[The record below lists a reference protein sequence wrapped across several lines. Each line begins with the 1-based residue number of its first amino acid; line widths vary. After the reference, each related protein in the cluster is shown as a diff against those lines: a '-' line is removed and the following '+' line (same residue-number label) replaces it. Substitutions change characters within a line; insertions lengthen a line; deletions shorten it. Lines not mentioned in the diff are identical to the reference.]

1 MDSQISEKIED
12 INRAIECI
20 RKYHPEDYEV
30 KFVNLSRRRSEL
42 QTVKEAKETNPAI
55 AAFGKSQVGKSYL
68 MSCILQ
74 KSMVGA
80 DGRLT
85 TESFMVEANGKRYD
99 FIKEINPIGDDKE
112 ATGVVTRFSSL
123 KKYHDVEYRPEYPV
137 IVKCLSLSELV
148 TIISDSYYNDLTNFS
163 SPGESEVL
171 EACRKMKEKYLR
183 REPEAN
189 PRVTVDQV
197 FVMGKYFCRH
207 INTAQV
213 FKKGRDEIGIFFNE
227 LALVIDR
234 IPCQDYE
241 DVFSILWNRNA
252 KYTRLFRRVF
262 GILERLNFATFIY
275 LPIEAVLHDGKKE
288 NTIMSVECLK
298 NLNNAE
304 YRYST
309 EAHVRNSSGQL
320 VSAGTFFKSEICAVT
335 AETVFKIQDDFL
347 ESTKR
352 YCMDALSDSV
362 RNRVTEGDIKMSLLN
377 GNDLLDFPGARTRE
391 KEDVDKL
398 TEGKD
403 GSILYCFLRGKV
415 AYLFNSYNESLL
427 INVLMFCHHNKDND
441 VTELW
446 QLLNTWVKTYVG
458 ETAKDRRVMLERTE
472 VSPLFFIAT
481 MFNLDMECKGSAVE
495 DSRNAI
501 ERRWTGRFNTVVNKG
516 VFHKDSVDWV
526 TNWSGENI
534 PFNNSYLLRDF
545 KYSGT
550 LYNGF
555 RSEKQET
562 QMIISQEH
570 YDTLRDTFIHEE
582 TVRSLFS
589 DPEKAWDLAATINN
603 DGSLY
608 IIENLSKVAAK
619 MNEAREKL
627 FRDIQ
632 EKHTAACLD
641 EIKDYYIPT
650 DSAEL
655 LAAGIRKAKSVFREL
670 SFTCNADNYYF
681 GHLLQ
686 AMQTTESRCYQ
697 TVHSLM
703 LDPDALNAQNRFD
716 NYEIIREDCKNS
728 GHPLDACQ
736 DTDACWEAVM
746 ATYGFEARPV
756 AEEYLASK
764 NVDPEMLFTRK
775 YRQLKNSNII
785 SDRIYSEWCE
795 GLMSV
800 NFIGTF
806 TGEHSFSSSVMSE
819 FVGNIIRISRSVGLN
834 ELMAG
839 AISEYVDV
847 TDVHKANESLISD
860 ILADVINDFVLDFG
874 YSTYDEAKINSL
886 RKTAEANSLPVFN
899 YICRESPAVFDE
911 ARITEL
917 FDDMASSPQA
927 LILPFKEH
935 YYRWIE
941 YMYISYIADI
951 EMPDYDPAA
960 NAAFLEIIERL
971 KPTENAVA

>member
-1 MDSQISEKIED
+1 MDSRVSQQIEN
-12 INRAIECI
+12 INRSLEWI

-30 KFVNLSRRRSEL
+30 KFVSLARKRSEL
-42 QTVKEAKETNPAI
+42 RTVMEAARTNPAI

-74 KSMVGA
+74 KNTVGA
-80 DGRLT
+80 DGKLT
-85 TESFMVEANGKRYD
+85 IDSFMVEANGKRYD

-123 KKYHDVEYRPEYPV
+123 NRYYDVKYEPQYPV
-137 IVKCLSLSELV
+137 IVKCLSPSELI
-148 TIISDSYYNDLTNFS
+148 TIISDTYYNDLSNYS
-163 SPGESEVL
+163 SPGESEVQD
-171 EACRKMKEKYLR
+171 ACRKIKEKYLR

-189 PRVTVDQV
+189 PHITVDQV
-197 FVMGKYFCRH
+197 FMMGKYFRRN
-207 INTAQV
+207 INNAQV
-213 FKKGRDEIGIFFNE
+213 FKRGTNDIGIFFNE

-234 IPCQDYE
+234 IPSEDYAE
-241 DVFSILWNRNA
+241 VFSILWNRNGI
-252 KYTRLFRRVF
+252 YTKLFQRLF
-262 GILERLNFATFIY
+262 GILKRLDFTRFIY
-275 LPIEAVLHDGKKE
+275 LPIEAVLHGGRKE

-298 NLNNAE
+298 KLNNPE
-304 YRYST
+304 YGYKT
-309 EAHVRNSSGQL
+309 EVYIRDGAGSL
-320 VSAGTFFKSEICAVT
+320 ASAGTFSKSEICAVT
-335 AETVFKIQDDFL
+335 AETVFRIHEDFL

-352 YCMDALSDSV
+352 YCMDAVPDSV
-362 RNRVTEGDIKMSLLN
+362 RSRVTDGDIRMSILK

-391 KEDVDKL
+391 KEDVDKI
-398 TEGKD
+398 TED
-403 GSILYCFLRGKV
+403 GQTIMNCFLRGKV
-415 AYLFNSYNESLL
+415 AYLFNNYNESLL
-427 INVLMFCHHNKDND
+427 INVLMFCHHNKNND
-441 VTELW
+441 VTDLW
-446 QLLNTWVKTYVG
+446 QLVNEWVKTYVG
-458 ETAKDRRVMLERTE
+458 EACRDRKAMLEKTE

-481 MFNLDMECKGSAVE
+481 MFNLDMESKGSAVE
-495 DSRNAI
+495 DSRDAI
-501 ERRWTGRFNTVVNKG
+501 ERRWTGRFDTVVNNE
-516 VFHKDSVDWV
+516 VFHKNTVDWV
-526 TNWSGENI
+526 TNWTGENM

-550 LYNGF
+550 LYDGF
-555 RSEKQET
+555 RSERKET
-562 QMIISQEH
+562 RMIISEEH
-570 YDTLRDTFIHEE
+570 YDTLRDTFIHEK
-582 TVRSLFS
+582 TVRDFFS

-608 IIENLSKVAAK
+608 IIENLAKVAAK
-619 MNEAREKL
+619 MNAARQKL
-627 FRDIQ
+627 FQDIL

-641 EIKDYYIPT
+641 EIRDYYVPT
-650 DSAEL
+650 NSEEL
-655 LAAGIRKAKSVFREL
+655 LAVGIRKAKSVFREL

-681 GHLLQ
+681 GHLVQ

-697 TVHSLM
+697 TVHALM

-728 GHPLDACQ
+728 GHPLDSCK
-736 DTDACWEAVM
+736 DMDACWEAVM
-746 ATYGFEARPV
+746 ATYGFETRQA

-775 YRQLKNSNII
+775 YRQLKNSSII
-785 SDRIYSEWCE
+785 SDRIYLEWCE

-819 FVGNIIRISRSVGLN
+819 FVSNVIRISRSVGLN
-834 ELMAG
+834 ELMAE

-860 ILADVINDFVLDFG
+860 ILADMINDFVLDFG

-886 RKTAEANSLPVFN
+886 RKIAEANNLPVFN
-899 YICRESPAVFDE
+899 YICRESQTVFDE

-917 FDDMASSPQA
+917 FNDMASSPQA
-927 LILPFKEH
+927 LILPFKDH

-951 EMPDYDPAA
+951 DMPDCDPAA
-960 NAAFLEIIERL
+960 NAALMGIMERM
-971 KPTENAVA
+971 KTTVNAAV

>member
-1 MDSQISEKIED
+1 MDSRVSEQIEN
-12 INRAIECI
+12 INRSLEWI

-30 KFVNLSRRRSEL
+30 KFVNLARKRSEL
-42 QTVKEAKETNPAI
+42 QTVKEAAETNPAI
-55 AAFGKSQVGKSYL
+55 AAFGKSQVGKSYM

-74 KSMVGA
+74 KSAVGEG
-80 DGRLT
+80 GRLT
-85 TESFMVEANGKRYD
+85 TEIFMVEANGKRYD

-148 TIISDSYYNDLTNFS
+148 TIISDSYYHDLANFS

-189 PRVTVDQV
+189 PHVTVDQV
-197 FVMGKYFCRH
+197 FVMGKYFSRH
-207 INTAQV
+207 INAAQV
-213 FKKGRDEIGIFFNE
+213 FKRGKDEVGNFFNE

-241 DVFSILWNRNA
+241 EVFSILWNRNE
-252 KYTRLFRRVF
+252 KFTRLYRRIY
-262 GILERLNFATFIY
+262 GILERLNFARFIY

-309 EAHVRNSSGQL
+309 EVYMTNSAGRL
-320 VSAGTFFKSEICAVT
+320 ASAGTFFKSEICAVT
-335 AETVFKIQDDFL
+335 AETVFRIHEDFL

-352 YCMDALSDSV
+352 YCMDAVTDSV
-362 RNRVTEGDIKMSLLN
+362 RSRVSAGDIKMSLLN
-377 GNDLLDFPGARTRE
+377 DNDLLDFPGARSRLWQ
-391 KEDVDKL
+391 DVDRL
-398 TEGKD
+398 TEGED
-403 GSILYCFLRGKV
+403 SILNCLLRGKV

-427 INVLMFCHHNKDND
+427 INVLMFCHHNKNND
-441 VTELW
+441 VSELW

-458 ETAKDRRVMLERTE
+458 ETAKDRRAMLEQTE

-481 MFNLDMECKGSAVE
+481 MFNLDMECKGSDVE

-501 ERRWTGRFNTVVNKG
+501 ERRWTGRFNTVVNTE
-516 VFHKDSVDWV
+516 VFNKDSVDWV
-526 TNWSGENI
+526 TNWSGENV

-550 LYNGF
+550 LYDGF

-562 QMIISQEH
+562 QMIISREH

-589 DPEKAWDLAATINN
+589 DPEKAWELAATINN

-608 IIENLSKVAAK
+608 IIENLSKVAVK
-619 MNEAREKL
+619 MNAAREKL
-627 FRDIQ
+627 FQNILA
-632 EKHTAACLD
+632 KHTAACVD
-641 EIKDYYIPT
+641 EIKDYYVPT
-650 DSAEL
+650 NNDEL
-655 LAAGIRKAKSVFREL
+655 LAVGIRKAKSVFREL

-681 GHLLQ
+681 GHLIQ

-703 LDPDALNAQNRFD
+703 LDPDALNAQNNFD

-728 GHPLDACQ
+728 GHPLDACP

-746 ATYGFEARPV
+746 ATYGFETRQV

-874 YSTYDEAKINSL
+874 YSNYDESKVNSL
-886 RKTAEANSLPVFN
+886 RKTAEANNLPVFK

-951 EMPDYDPAA
+951 DMPDCDPAA
-960 NAAFLEIIERL
+960 NAALMEIMERM
-971 KPTENAVA
+971 KTTANAAA